1 MIKPGMTATV
11 KGVMTATVKGVR
23 RMKKSTVIIL
33 LLAAGIFLVATGG
46 LRADDKLAA
55 QVDESIKATGEAERP
70 GFALLPG
77 WLIDLSAG
85 YSMNQGNSDNQ
96 NLLARAAVI
105 KKFAETWELIGKGEY
120 AWGKVKDQVTEEYEQ
135 TADRGQLSGQANL
148 FLIEDG
154 FLYGRSEYSYDK
166 IKELDRRLDSGV
178 GVGYN
183 VYRSGE
189 TYAALEAGAAYI
201 DSKYEDGQRDHGI
214 FLRLAQN
221 GALKINERVTF
232 IESVEYK
239 PKFEDFNDYLL
250 NAEAALRVSLMGNLY
265 FQLTVTDRYDNQPAA
280 GTKRND
286 LSMIGSLGLSI

>member
-1 MIKPGMTATV
+1 
-11 KGVMTATVKGVR
+11 
-23 RMKKSTVIIL
+23 MKRLVLYLSVLSAVIVL
-33 LLAAGIFLVATGG
+33 LPSGA
-46 LRADDKLAA
+46 LRAEDKLSA
-55 QVDESIKATGEAERP
+55 QVDESVKVTGEGERP
-70 GFALLPG
+70 GMPLLPG

-85 YSMNQGNSDNQ
+85 YSMNQGNSDTQ

-105 KKFAETWELIGKGEY
+105 KKFAETWELVAKGEY

-135 TADRGQLSGQANL
+135 TADRAQVSGQANL
-148 FLIEDG
+148 FVIEDG

-178 GVGYN
+178 GAGYN
-183 VYRSGE
+183 VYRAGE
-189 TYAALEAGAAYI
+189 TFAALEAGATYI
-201 DSKYEDGQRDHGI
+201 DSKYEDDQRDHGL

-250 NAEAALRVSLMGNLY
+250 NVEAALRVSLMGNLY